1 MSEIILASSIL
12 VLGIILITFSSDK
25 AVKHAAHLARA
36 LGISPLIIGVT
47 LVSIGTD
54 LSEIFNSIIS
64 CSIGHGNIDVG
75 DSLGSIMTQ
84 ITLIFGLL
92 PLLAS
97 TFQVRRKDVLIL
109 GACQIISLIVIY
121 SIIEKGFIT
130 RINAIFMVGS
140 LALYF
145 LIIYLMNKE
154 EFIERAIKFEIKEVE
169 RSKQYH
175 ALFAG
180 LSFIGVTI
188 SAIMIV
194 ESVILISSVLNV
206 HEFIISFFIVS
217 IGTSLP
223 ELAVDV
229 SALRRKENR
238 IALGDIIGSCIVDAT
253 LSIGIGQVF
262 FPQVVSAELALPTI
276 IYTIFASFIVFFI
289 LAYREKVDKKAGII
303 FIALYFL
310 SYFFIFFDYSLILS

>member
-1 MSEIILASSIL
+1 MSEIILASLIL
-12 VLGIILITFSSDK
+12 VLGIILIAYSSDK
-25 AVKHAAHLARA
+25 AVKHASSLASA

-47 LVSIGTD
+47 IVSIGTD

-64 CSIGHGNIDVG
+64 SSIGHANINVG
-75 DSLGSIMTQ
+75 DSVGSILTQ

-92 PLLAS
+92 PLLAGM
-97 TFQVRRKDVLIL
+97 FKVRRKDVLIL
-109 GACQIISLIVIY
+109 GACLIISLIVIY
-121 SIIEKGFIT
+121 SIIEKGYIT
-130 RINAIFMVGS
+130 RFNAIFMVGS

-154 EFIERAIKFEIKEVE
+154 EFVEKCVKFEIKEVE

-175 ALFAG
+175 ALIAG
-180 LSFIGVTI
+180 ASFIGVTI

-194 ESVILISSVLNV
+194 ESVIVISSVLNI

-229 SALRRKENR
+229 SALRRRENN

-262 FPQVVSAELALPTI
+262 FPQAISAELALPTI
-276 IYTIFASFIVFFI
+276 IYTIFASFIVIFI
-289 LAYREKVDKKAGII
+289 LALRKKVDKKAGVM
-303 FIALYFL
+303 FILLYFF
-310 SYFFIFFDYSLILS
+310 SYVFIFYGYALIF

>member
-1 MSEIILASSIL
+1 MNEIIIASLIL
-12 VLGIILITFSSDK
+12 VIGIIFITFSSDK
-25 AVKHAAHLARA
+25 AVKHASHLARA

-47 LVSIGTD
+47 FVSIGTD

-75 DSLGSIMTQ
+75 DSLGSILTQ
-84 ITLIFGLL
+84 ITLIFGIL
-92 PLLAS
+92 PLLS
-97 TFQVRRKDVLIL
+97 GMFKVRKKDVVIL
-109 GACQIISLIVIY
+109 GACQMISLIVIY
-121 SIIEKGFIT
+121 SIIEKGYIT

-154 EFIERAIKFEIKEVE
+154 EFIERTTKFEIKEVE
-169 RSKQYH
+169 RSKPYH

-194 ESVILISSVLNV
+194 ESVIIISSVLKI

-223 ELAVDV
+223 ELAVDI
-229 SALRRKENR
+229 SALRRRENK

-262 FPQVVSAELALPTI
+262 FPQAISAELALPTI
-276 IYTIFASFIVFFI
+276 IYTIFATFIVFFI
-289 LAYREKVDKKAGII
+289 IAYRKKVDKKAGIT
-303 FIALYFL
+303 FIILYFI
-310 SYFFIFFDYSLILS
+310 SYIFIFFDYIIIF

>member
-12 VLGIILITFSSDK
+12 GAGIILITFSSDK

-54 LSEIFNSIIS
+54 FSEIFNSLIS
-64 CSIGHGNIDVG
+64 SSIGHGNINVG
-75 DSLGSIMTQ
+75 DSLGSILTQ

-92 PLLAS
+92 PILGGM
-97 TFQVRRKDVLIL
+97 FKVRRKEVLIL
-109 GACQIISLIVIY
+109 GACEIIALLMIY
-121 SIIEKGFIT
+121 SIIEKGYIT
-130 RINAIFMVGS
+130 RLNAIFMVGS
-140 LALYF
+140 LASYF
-145 LIIYLMNKE
+145 LIIYFMNKE
-154 EFIERAIKFEIKEVE
+154 EFIERVIKFEIKEIE
-169 RSKQYH
+169 RSKHYH
-175 ALFAG
+175 ALIAG
-180 LSFIGVTI
+180 LSFVGVTI

-194 ESVILISSVLNV
+194 ESVIVISSVLNV

-229 SALRRKENR
+229 SALRRRESN

-253 LSIGIGQVF
+253 LSIGIGPIF
-262 FPQVVSAELALPTI
+262 FPQVISAELALPTI
-276 IYTIFASFIVFFI
+276 IYTILASFIVFFI
-289 LAYREKVDKKAGII
+289 LAFRKKVDKKAGII
-303 FIALYFL
+303 FISLYFF
-310 SYFFIFFDYSLILS
+310 SYIFIFFDYALIF

>member
-1 MSEIILASSIL
+1 MSEIILASIIL
-12 VLGIILITFSSDK
+12 VLGIIFITFSSDK
-25 AVKHAAHLARA
+25 AVKHASHLARA

-47 LVSIGTD
+47 IVSIGTD

-64 CSIGHGNIDVG
+64 SSIGHANINVG
-75 DSLGSIMTQ
+75 DSVGSVMTQ

-92 PLLAS
+92 PLLAGA
-97 TFQVRRKDVLIL
+97 FKVKRKDVLIL
-109 GACQIISLIVIY
+109 GACLIISLIVIF
-121 SIIEKGFIT
+121 SIIEKGYIT

-154 EFIERAIKFEIKEVE
+154 EFIEKCTTFEIKEVE
-169 RSKQYH
+169 KSKKYH
-175 ALFAG
+175 TLIAG

-194 ESVILISSVLNV
+194 ESVIVISNGLNI

-229 SALRRKENR
+229 SALRRRESN

-262 FPQVVSAELALPTI
+262 FPQLVSADLALPTI
-276 IYTIFASFIVFFI
+276 IYTIFASFIVFII

-303 FIALYFL
+303 FILLYFF
-310 SYFFIFFDYSLILS
+310 SYVFIFYGYALIF